1 MKKFMP
7 ILLLVCTTFVSNY
20 AQSIAVIDIND
31 VLNSMED
38 YRQAEA
44 ALDAEASKWRQEIA
58 EEYDKIKSMYNKFQA
73 ESPLLTNDMKVQ
85 KENEIIEKEEQVRN
99 LQRQRFG
106 PEGDLFRKRQE
117 LVAPV
122 QEKVFGAIEDFAAD
136 RGYDLIFDKNGS
148 AGILFTSDNFD
159 KTADLKKRLGI
170 KN

>member
-1 MKKFMP
+1 M
-7 ILLLVCTTFVSNY
+7 IVCTAFVSNY

-31 VLNSMED
+31 VLNSMDD

-58 EEYDKIKSMYNKFQA
+58 EEYDKIKSLYNKFQA
-73 ESPLLTNDMKVQ
+73 ESPLLTNEMKVQ
-85 KENEIIEKEEQVRN
+85 KENEIIEKEDQVRN

-106 PEGDLFRKRQE
+106 PEGDLFKKRQE

-122 QEKVFGAIEDFAAD
+122 QEKVFSAIEDFAAD

-148 AGILFTSDNFD
+148 AGILFTSANFD

>member
-1 MKKFMP
+1 
-7 ILLLVCTTFVSNY
+7 
-20 AQSIAVIDIND
+20 
-31 VLNSMED
+31 
-38 YRQAEA
+38 
-44 ALDAEASKWRQEIA
+44 
-58 EEYDKIKSMYNKFQA
+58 
-73 ESPLLTNDMKVQ
+73 MKVQ

-148 AGILFTSDNFD
+148 TGILFTSDNFD